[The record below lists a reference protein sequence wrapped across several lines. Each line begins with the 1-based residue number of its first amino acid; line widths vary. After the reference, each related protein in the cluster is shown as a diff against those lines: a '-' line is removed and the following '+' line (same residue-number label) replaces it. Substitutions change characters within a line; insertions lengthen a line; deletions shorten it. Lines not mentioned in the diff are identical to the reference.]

1 LGGPWVVEKRDWR
14 GCGGGGRQS
23 CVGRPAPSPSPLPAP
38 DASHTPGRRSPLGL
52 RRRRARPYLSSSSEV
67 VFGVAL
73 GQRRRW
79 RLEAPGTAEDGLRD
93 GCTGWILF
101 RNLAASSSSL
111 YLQHS
116 AFQLP
121 TDFF

>member
-38 DASHTPGRRSPLGL
+38 DASPTPGRRSPLGL

-73 GQRRRW
+73 GQRRKCSEGRRW
-79 RLEAPGTAEDGLRD
+79 TVGEG
-93 GCTGWILF
+93 
-101 RNLAASSSSL
+101 AARGGSWGG
-111 YLQHS
+111 
-116 AFQLP
+116 AV
-121 TDFF
+121 